1 SFATLSGTLALDRFH
16 ETSAAVAPAPPGASL
31 GIAEPVEIE
40 TVSYVCDAFGNVTEV
55 RAPEGR
61 CSAVSFESVYAD
73 LPVQETA
80 LGGDLG
86 ANGCGERA
94 FVTSATY
101 DRGLSLVLTTT
112 DITGQPAKFDYDGF
126 GRLVAETYV
135 DPDQPGQLATR
146 PSLIYDYLTPVD
158 WRATPYSVIVVRAQ
172 DGETVDEDAY
182 HERYQY
188 GDGLGRALI
197 VLSEADPTAGDG
209 GSYVAGGTMDYGAKG
224 QPLRAFENRFWSG
237 NPLAYPLNEAP
248 ALRYTSQLYDAF
260 GRATEVY
267 ALDGQLD
274 LATVYHA
281 LGMDRWDAADL
292 SPGPHA
298 SSFASVRMDG
308 HGRQVEAIERVR
320 AGGVLEQ
327 RRLLSESLPSGE
339 VRRVI

>member
-1 SFATLSGTLALDRFH
+1 
-16 ETSAAVAPAPPGASL
+16 
-31 GIAEPVEIE
+31 
-40 TVSYVCDAFGNVTEV
+40 
-55 RAPEGR
+55 
-61 CSAVSFESVYAD
+61 
-73 LPVQETA
+73 A

-237 NPLAYPLNEAP
+237 DPLGYPLSEAP

-267 ALDGQLD
+267 GLDGQLD
-274 LATVYHA
+274 LATVYPA

-327 RRLLSESLPSGE
+327 RRLLSEYLPSGE
-339 VRRVI
+339 LRRVIQRRSGSPDVVRWMRSDSLGRMVLNAEPNTSTGFSSDPATDPSAIKAWRYAYNDAGDVVGTSDARGCGVNYH